1 MRRSWFRK
9 SIALGLV
16 EVMAITSMLWAAP
29 PQPRR
34 PGPPPHLTPY
44 TFEEPTIVKLAR
56 AYEKML
62 EAASAIETAEPSPVA
77 ALEPP
82 SPPPPPPPSPL
93 PSGPELVAAFA
104 FGADEFTL
112 PGYIKVVQD
121 GPNFLY
127 TPAQGFGYSDI
138 SGLDT
143 SPNNRGVLSG
153 DAEIYDQFIG
163 ADQGGRIVFRVDV
176 PSGHYRLVA
185 AGGDVKLKNHETR
198 IHVRDGS
205 DGRVTVLVN
214 TQRNRKNE
222 FYQIGFDAKRPPIF
236 PGVSFLPLSTSPV
249 IPVTNGFVEIH
260 QIAGDHAPAGGDLSI
275 LEIWQVDP
283 VPLPGDFVAAFAF
296 GADGFTRESPNA
308 PVTYKKIVQGG
319 LDFDYSAERG
329 YGYSDLSGLDK
340 SPNNPNVLDGEA
352 ELYDQFIGAK
362 PGGKKIVFR
371 VDVPNGEYRFVAA
384 GGDIRNRN
392 HRTSILVR
400 DGSTGVFLPFVEEL
414 TNKDNEFYRVGF
426 RDKHAPEAT
435 GVHFLPEVD
444 SPKLEVTQGYIEL
457 HQLAV
462 RPSAGGGDLSL
473 LEIWQA
479 VPPPTVAI
487 ELPDDGTFLT
497 SSAVPVRVSYTDA
510 FDVKILVDAVDRSS
524 ELTIGSDV
532 ADGVLSVPDGRH
544 ELEAIVTNPAGS
556 ASATHTF
563 TVDAEAPVLELDPVP
578 EYTATPPLTV
588 TGTLRDRDPAATV
601 DCPSAVLTLE
611 TTSPDGVRTWSFTC
625 AFPLTEGANTLDVT
639 ASDTGGR
646 QASASASTT
655 LDTAA
660 PELTIVSSTPDFY
673 TNVDTIS
680 VSGGVFDD
688 SPVTVVAGS
697 VTAVVTGTSFNAS
710 GVSIHDGSNLIVI
723 VATDA
728 AGNTQE
734 KTVTVFFDI
743 DPPIVTLSSPIDGA
757 IVLSPITVSG
767 TATDAAGVVLV
778 NVNGQAVMTDAGG
791 SFTTT
796 LTAVDGPL
804 EIVVKAQDSA
814 GNEAEARANVTVDS
828 TPPVI
833 AITSPADGTITA
845 LGAITLEG
853 SVNDA
858 TAVTLT
864 LNGVDAG
871 NAFPMEAT
879 LTEGANTLEV
889 GASDAAGNHASA
901 SIDVVLDTMAP
912 NLQVVGPAE
921 GAVLDLP
928 VILTGT
934 VTDATAVVV
943 SVNGETTTPTGS
955 AWQLEL
961 DFLAEQAH
969 ALEIV
974 ATDAAGNSASVTR
987 HIFVDFTPARAR
999 HYEPG
1004 HEHLDESGHGG
1015 HFWDRQRFHRGERD
1029 RERDTCDGLR
1039 RKLPHNRHPRRR
1051 RQPDPRRRDRRR
1063 RTQHRSERHRHQ
1075 DAIPP
1080 VVELLTP
1087 DTISGITSAEV
1098 TANVTDKPRAR
1109 RSRDECERQRGRHI
1123 RRPTLHHRAERSRW
1137 SASG

>member
-1 MRRSWFRK
+1 M
-9 SIALGLV
+9 
-16 EVMAITSMLWAAP
+16 
-29 PQPRR
+29 
-34 PGPPPHLTPY
+34 
-44 TFEEPTIVKLAR
+44 
-56 AYEKML
+56 
-62 EAASAIETAEPSPVA
+62 
-77 ALEPP
+77 
-82 SPPPPPPPSPL
+82 
-93 PSGPELVAAFA
+93 
-104 FGADEFTL
+104 
-112 PGYIKVVQD
+112 
-121 GPNFLY
+121 
-127 TPAQGFGYSDI
+127 
-138 SGLDT
+138 
-143 SPNNRGVLSG
+143 
-153 DAEIYDQFIG
+153 
-163 ADQGGRIVFRVDV
+163 
-176 PSGHYRLVA
+176 
-185 AGGDVKLKNHETR
+185 
-198 IHVRDGS
+198 RDGS

-578 EYTATPPLTV
+578 EYTATTPLTV

-660 PELTIVSSTPDFY
+660 PELTIVSPTPDFY

-743 DPPIVTLSSPIDGA
+743 DPPIVTLKLAHRRRYRPLAHHRIGYGHRRRGRRPRERQRPGGDDRRRRE
-757 IVLSPITVSG
+757 LHH
-767 TATDAAGVVLV
+767 DA
-778 NVNGQAVMTDAGG
+778 D
-791 SFTTT
+791 
-796 LTAVDGPL
+796 
-804 EIVVKAQDSA
+804 
-814 GNEAEARANVTVDS
+814 R
-828 TPPVI
+828 
-833 AITSPADGTITA
+833 
-845 LGAITLEG
+845 
-853 SVNDA
+853 
-858 TAVTLT
+858 
-864 LNGVDAG
+864 
-871 NAFPMEAT
+871 
-879 LTEGANTLEV
+879 
-889 GASDAAGNHASA
+889 
-901 SIDVVLDTMAP
+901 
-912 NLQVVGPAE
+912 
-921 GAVLDLP
+921 
-928 VILTGT
+928 
-934 VTDATAVVV
+934 
-943 SVNGETTTPTGS
+943 
-955 AWQLEL
+955 
-961 DFLAEQAH
+961 
-969 ALEIV
+969 
-974 ATDAAGNSASVTR
+974 R
-987 HIFVDFTPARAR
+987 RRPAR
-999 HYEPG
+999 
-1004 HEHLDESGHGG
+1004 
-1015 HFWDRQRFHRGERD
+1015 DRGQSPRLRGERGRGA
-1029 RERDTCDGLR
+1029 RERHRRLDASGHRHHLSRGRHDHGPRCDHTRGLR
-1039 RKLPHNRHPRRR
+1039 ERRHGRDADLERSGCRQRVPNGSDPHRRRQHTRSGSERRR
-1051 RQPDPRRRDRRR
+1051 RQPRERVHRRGARHDGAEPSSRRPGGR
-1063 RTQHRSERHRHQ
+1063 
-1075 DAIPP
+1075 
-1080 VVELLTP
+1080 
-1087 DTISGITSAEV
+1087 
-1098 TANVTDKPRAR
+1098 R
-1109 RSRDECERQRGRHI
+1109 RSRSPRHLDRYRHRCDGRRGERERRDHDSHRKRLAARARLSRRAGTRARDCSDRRGGQQRFGDAPHL
-1123 RRPTLHHRAERSRW
+1123 RRLHPGPSSPLRARPRTS
-1137 SASG
+1137 